1 LLAADEGD
9 TETLGT
15 ETTSTTD
22 AVKVGVGIAGKIVVD
37 GKVDALD
44 IDTTTEDVSS
54 DTDTLVELF
63 ELLVALDTG
72 WMSDSVGLLRL
83 LGYVPLLLRNT
94 RVDGDTGEVA
104 LAQKLVELS
113 GTESAL
119 DEDDDLVE
127 LQLIEKVVELTIL
140 LSLTKLDVVL
150 LETVEGELSLVVNVN
165 LQRVTHELLADGTG
179 LLGEG
184 GREHHD
190 LLLCWGS
197 TEDFLHVTAH
207 VCLRVSS

>member
-1 LLAADEGD
+1 
-9 TETLGT
+9 
-15 ETTSTTD
+15 
-22 AVKVGVGIAGKIVVD
+22 
-37 GKVDALD
+37 
-44 IDTTTEDVSS
+44 
-54 DTDTLVELF
+54 
-63 ELLVALDTG
+63 
-72 WMSDSVGLLRL
+72 MSDSVGLLRL

-127 LQLIEKVVELTIL
+127 LQLIEKVVELTVL